1 MTMSRDR
8 KKGGHPKSG
17 KLMLESSVERESGG
31 AGKLNCCYITP
42 PPQKKNIYV
51 IIYWLVV
58 EPTHLKDMFV
68 KMAKNLPQI
77 SG

>member
-1 MTMSRDR
+1 MSRDR

-42 PPQKKNIYV
+42 SPPKKKYICNYI
-51 IIYWLVV
+51 LV
-58 EPTHLKDMFV
+58 
-68 KMAKNLPQI
+68 
-77 SG
+77 GG